1 MRNQRGLTL
10 TELLVALAMLGL
22 LMGGAY
28 QMAIHQGRA
37 YSAQDQIMEVQQSI
51 RIALDQIVDDAQM
64 AGYDSD
70 RPASQI
76 VIAQPVVPGD
86 NQLTVSHEY
95 NDTTE
100 RTVTYTL
107 SGGQVF
113 KQVTFTDASGA
124 STPGL
129 QEPLLDG
136 VVGLNFNYGLDTNND
151 GVADS
156 WVPASTA
163 GTARIVA
170 IRVRLSARPTHPD
183 LTNVSSRELESIV
196 TLRNKLL

>member
-10 TELLVALAMLGL
+10 TELLVALVMVGF

-37 YSAQDQIMEVQQSI
+37 YSAQDQIMDVQQSL
-51 RIALDQIVDDAQM
+51 RIALDQIVDDAQL

-76 VIAQPVVPGD
+76 VIDQPVVPGD

-95 NDTTE
+95 NNTTE

-107 SGGQVF
+107 SGGQLL
-113 KQVTFTDASGA
+113 KQVTLTDASGI
-124 STPGL
+124 STPGP

-136 VVGLNFNYGLDTNND
+136 AVGLTFSYGLDTNND
-151 GVADS
+151 GVADA
-156 WVPASTA
+156 WVPASGA

-196 TLRNKLL
+196 TLRNRLL

>member
-1 MRNQRGLTL
+1 MKNQKGLTL
-10 TELLVALAMLGL
+10 TELLVALAMLGF

-51 RIALDQIVDDAQM
+51 RIALDQIVDDAQL

-76 VIAQPVVPGD
+76 IIAQPVVPGD
-86 NQLTVSHEY
+86 DHLTVSHEY

-107 SGGQVF
+107 SGGQVL
-113 KQVTFTDASGA
+113 KQVTFTDASGT
-124 STPGL
+124 STPGP
-129 QEPLLDG
+129 QEPLLAG

-151 GVADS
+151 GVTDA
-156 WVPASTA
+156 WVPASA
-163 GTARIVA
+163 VGTSRIVA

-183 LTNVSSRELESIV
+183 LTNVSSRELESII
-196 TLRNKLL
+196 TLRNRLL